1 MDVNGRPI
9 EEFGGKSGR
18 EYSCE
23 VEGCWLS
30 ARKGRNG
37 QIGYKEFAIHM
48 SAQHGA
54 LEMVLME
61 DGEEAEKLMEYEGN
75 KNVSI
80 IKAED
85 VPQVET
91 LQENVFVV
99 KDEKQ
104 ETETKSNESTSVNK
118 S

>member
-1 MDVNGRPI
+1 M
-9 EEFGGKSGR
+9 FK
-18 EYSCE
+18 
-23 VEGCWLS
+23 VEGCWLA

-61 DGEEAEKLMEYEGN
+61 DGEEAEKLMDKLMEYEGN

-91 LQENVFVV
+91 LQVNV
-99 KDEKQ
+99 
-104 ETETKSNESTSVNK
+104 
-118 S
+118 